1 MKEPKLNF
9 RIERMNLDLKVTIRL
24 QNLRPVGRRIILIS
38 KTIES
43 NLIDRTSI
51 LCNLL
56 YGDIL
61 LVFCKV
67 FDLMLLKVAG
77 LVKGKG
83 WGLSKVLWGLV
94 VLSSGHSELVYCVDE
109 PDYEGDEED

>member
-1 MKEPKLNF
+1 
-9 RIERMNLDLKVTIRL
+9 MNLDLKVTIRL
-24 QNLRPVGRRIILIS
+24 QNLRPVGCRIILIS

-77 LVKGKG
+77 LVKGKS
-83 WGLSKVLWGLV
+83 WGLGKVLWGLV
-94 VLSSGHSELVYCVDE
+94 VLSSGQSALVYCVDE
-109 PDYEGDEED
+109 PDDEDDEEN